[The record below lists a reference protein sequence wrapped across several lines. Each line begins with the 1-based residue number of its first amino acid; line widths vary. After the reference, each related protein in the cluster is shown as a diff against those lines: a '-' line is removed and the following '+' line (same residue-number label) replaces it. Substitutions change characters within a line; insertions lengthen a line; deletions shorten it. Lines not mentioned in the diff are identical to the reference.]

1 MELTDTNPETLAAT
15 YFLAWQNREFDT
27 LREILA
33 DDVSFHGALG
43 TCANAEECLA
53 GLRGM
58 AQILDRIVIQKTF
71 VAGDDILTWY
81 DLHTTGAPPMPTANW
96 MHVEHGRIAAIRV
109 TFDPRPMLAAAG

>member
-1 MELTDTNPETLAAT
+1 MSGPEALAAT
-15 YFLAWQNREFDT
+15 YFTAWQDRDFET

-58 AQILDRIVIQKTF
+58 ATVLERIAVRKTF
-71 VAGDDILTWY
+71 VAGDDVLTWY

-96 MHVEHGRIAAIRV
+96 MHVEGGRITAIRV
-109 TFDPRPMLAAAG
+109 TFDPRPMLATADPRG